1 MKKYYFLALVLLS
14 SLLSFSLCASAQ
26 ISTRV
31 VSVPSCQ
38 GDTNYTIGR
47 VSTDGEHI
55 ISFHHD
61 GYLNEFHWSDPI
73 NLATKKFKIPMLVN
87 DFEVYDGFVFFCGTH
102 QGNGVVGYFAE
113 DAFINGFNLNAP
125 PLVPYIYYP
134 DYNFSFIS
142 IAQVENM
149 TRLEVFENPEAE
161 QITIAAVGEMFNYL
175 TDARTNIFLITLSHS
190 NGITAYY
197 DYYPPLFYVG
207 SPYRLIEDVAITDNY
222 IVTSGVTNLLSQ
234 DNIVMT
240 VIDKNNISSLYYYL
254 SLETAGDMNSYY
266 YSIESTKSDQVVISS
281 LLYNNTEKSFVIP
294 LHVFDASIHDFINSQ
309 IVPVYQKTEFNN
321 DMQYFSED
329 YSLLLLQRNY
339 YPQTSASQNPVI
351 YDLMPYNTTPYTTN
365 TIYDYNGNNYN
376 SLDRFPS
383 YSFLASGESNTLEH
397 LFMLRDKSASFQSYC
412 FKTMQHTVLPTQKPS
427 SNQNTPLTSTTTYV
441 TIDILYPDI
450 TILQMIEEC
459 NQ

>member
-1 MKKYYFLALVLLS
+1 MKKYYFSAVALLC
-14 SLLSFSLCASAQ
+14 SLLSFSLTASAQ
-26 ISTRV
+26 VSTKV

-73 NLATKKFKIPMLVN
+73 NLATKKFKTPMLVN